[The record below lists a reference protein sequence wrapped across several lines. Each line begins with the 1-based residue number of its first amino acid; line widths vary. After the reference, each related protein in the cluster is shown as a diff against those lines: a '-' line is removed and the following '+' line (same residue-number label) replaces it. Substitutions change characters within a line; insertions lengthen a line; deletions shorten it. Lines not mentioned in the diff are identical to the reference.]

1 MVFHTWLQILRRQWV
16 ENVQNSVLMCL
27 ILVCMCVR
35 RCMHVDML
43 MWYVHSMCTCLCVS
57 QHVNVGVNVPCSP
70 SLSPPWFLRQ
80 AFSLNQELTDSARLA
95 GQWAPG
101 IPPTP

>member
-16 ENVQNSVLMCL
+16 ENVQNSVLMFL
-27 ILVCMCVR
+27 TLVCMCVR

-43 MWYVHSMCTCLCVS
+43 MWYVHSICTYLCVS
-57 QHVNVGVNVPCSP
+57 QHVNVGVSVPCSP

-80 AFSLNQELTDSARLA
+80 AFSLNQELTDSA
-95 GQWAPG
+95 GQWVPG